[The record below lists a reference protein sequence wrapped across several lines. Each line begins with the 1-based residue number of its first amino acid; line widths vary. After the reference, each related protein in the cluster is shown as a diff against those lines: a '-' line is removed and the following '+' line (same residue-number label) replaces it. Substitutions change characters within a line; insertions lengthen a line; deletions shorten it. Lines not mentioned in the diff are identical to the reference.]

1 VYVLIGK
8 GPAGQL
14 SATVNLDAR
23 SLPKTLG
30 CMIAHTFAESVCSDK
45 RSLLNCWCGVMY
57 NTLKKPIC
65 ICSLAVESG
74 LQVYLFV
81 FQH

>member
-14 SATVNLDAR
+14 PATVNLDAR

-30 CMIAHTFAESVCSDK
+30 CMTSHTFTEPVRSDK
-45 RSLLNCWCGVMY
+45 RSLSNCWCGVMY
-57 NTLKKPIC
+57 SQETDLYMFF
-65 ICSLAVESG
+65 AVESG